1 MNRRL
6 HTRAIGLS
14 LAEGAIIFGGLVL
27 ALYLR
32 VGVDGADYELNERAA
47 WMKIFIA
54 TVFCVVSLFIYDLYS
69 FTVFNDRRE
78 LVYRLLQALGTAW
91 AALSLLFYFAPDLM
105 IGRGVT
111 LLSVPLVASLLL
123 GWRLVIHWLTA
134 HPDIGE
140 RVLIVGSDEAAI
152 NIAKVTKAH
161 QAAGYRV
168 VGFLSSEPELVGKSL
183 FNPKVIGLM
192 EDLESVVK
200 KEKIDR
206 VIIAIRDRRG
216 AFPTEQLLKLSLSGD
231 VAIEEFTSFH
241 ERLTGQVHL
250 DMLRPSWLIFAGRLR
265 ETRFR
270 SFAREIVHRG
280 LALIGLV
287 VSLPI
292 AILTAI
298 AIKLE
303 SPGAVFYRQERVGKK
318 GKPFEVIKFRSMCAD
333 AEKDGQAIWAT
344 ENDARVTRIGRVIRT
359 LRIDEIPQFWC
370 IIKGEMSFVGPRPER
385 PVFVEQLA
393 QEIPFYEQRHL
404 VAPGLTGWAQV
415 RYPYGASVEDA
426 RQKLQYDLY
435 YIKNQNLLLDLLIVL
450 ETFKTILFGRGAR

>member
-1 MNRRL
+1 M
-6 HTRAIGLS
+6 GLS
-14 LAEGAIIFGGLVL
+14 LAEAMIIFGGLML
-27 ALYLR
+27 ALYIR
-32 VGVDGADYELNERAA
+32 VGVDGAQYELNERAA
-47 WMKIFIA
+47 WMKILIA
-54 TVFCVVSLFIYDLYS
+54 TIFCVISLFIYDLYS
-69 FTVFNDRRE
+69 FTVVNDRRE
-78 LVYRLLQALGTAW
+78 LIYRLLQALGTAW
-91 AALSLLFYFAPDLM
+91 AALALLFYFAPDLM

-111 LLSVPLVASLLL
+111 LLSVPLVAALLL

-140 RVLIVGSDEAAI
+140 RVLIVGSGEAAV
-152 NIAKVTKAH
+152 NIAKVTKSQ

-168 VGFLSSEPELVGKSL
+168 VGFLSGEPELLGKSL

-192 EDLESVVK
+192 EDLEQVVK
-200 KEKIDR
+200 TERIDR

-250 DMLRPSWLIFAGRLR
+250 DMLRPSWLIFAGKLR

-270 SFAREIVHRG
+270 AFAREIVHRG

-287 VSLPI
+287 LSLPI
-292 AILTAI
+292 ALLTAI
-298 AIKLE
+298 AIKLD

-318 GKPFEVIKFRSMCAD
+318 GKPFEVIKFRSMCTD
-333 AEKDGQAIWAT
+333 AEKDGQAIWAQ
-344 ENDARVTRIGRVIRT
+344 ENDVRVTRVGRIIRM

-370 IIKGEMSFVGPRPER
+370 IIKGEMNFVGPRPER

-393 QEIPFYEQRHL
+393 IEIPFYEQRHL

-435 YIKNQNLLLDLLIVL
+435 YIKNQSLLLDLLIVL